1 MGLRRTPILLAI
13 LVAGCASDEAP
24 QCELGVV
31 SQSVLAEDRNIL
43 GAGGAY
49 PADTTLRGRT
59 DELYRSQSL
68 RRETAWHTVSKVLAP
83 VSLAQGLSNVEETSV
98 PLWRSW
104 YAKDDAQRLFQ
115 HLFEELSPEQQSA
128 RAHFEQGDIDAAFGW
143 NVDALDT
150 LPNWPEE
157 RKQAYLDA
165 IDNKDKLAGI
175 GGVSQVGYSPGA
187 LRHLL
192 RSYPE
197 VLGCALTGT
206 PDDVT
211 GAPVGDTT
219 QEALREPVAITTCES
234 QSYGPFFVAAEESLT
249 AVLSGEGLEGAT
261 LVIHSGESETRCQA
275 DEGKCEVSGGGTYYL
290 RIAAGEDELKGAL
303 QVDYQSP
310 NTPWAACLESAF
322 PSSSVIV
329 KASWK
334 RIQFGSKLPTY
345 ETSAEALDARFANNV
360 AQGWDEAD
368 GEADPGGGE
377 IYSIEL
383 ANGNRYRL
391 AALHIMTKEL
401 DHWQWITLWWSDA
414 PDTDFGED
422 RPESIANLGGPW
434 KNYKM
439 CVATDFQEGD
449 PDPMGGFAAAS
460 PSLAGA
466 LASVHGGVGSPSWC
480 SNPYLEEGPGN
491 VATNCIGCHQHGGT
505 THTAESII
513 GELDRFPEHGRT
525 QLRNNFPHDY
535 SWALS
540 DGDRLA
546 STFREIVS
554 YFDDNE

>member
-1 MGLRRTPILLAI
+1 MYRRVAPILLAI
-13 LVAGCASDEAP
+13 VVAGCAGDEPP

-31 SQSVLAEDRNIL
+31 SQSVLAEDRSIL

-49 PADTTLRGRT
+49 PADTGLRARDG
-59 DELYRSQSL
+59 ELYRSQGL
-68 RRETAWHTVSKVLAP
+68 RREIAWQTVAKVLTP
-83 VSLAQGLSNVEETSV
+83 VSLEQGLSNVEDASV

-104 YAKDDAQRLFQ
+104 YAKDDAHRLFQ
-115 HLFEELSPEQQSA
+115 HLFEGLTPGQQAA
-128 RAHFEQGDIDAAFGW
+128 RFRFEQADIDSAFGW
-143 NVDALDT
+143 NVDVLDK

-165 IDNKDKLAGI
+165 IDSKDKIAGV

-197 VLGCALTGT
+197 VLGCALAGT

-211 GAPVGDTT
+211 GAPVGDTFHS
-219 QEALREPVAITTCES
+219 ALREPVVVPACKS
-234 QSYGPFFVAAEESLT
+234 QGFGPFFVAAEESLT

-261 LVIHSGESETRCQA
+261 LVIYSGDNETLCQA
-275 DEGKCEVSGGGTYYL
+275 DEGKCEVSGEGTYYL
-290 RIAAGEDELKGAL
+290 RVAAGGDELKGTV

-322 PSSSVIV
+322 PTSAVIV

-334 RIQFGSKLPTY
+334 RAQFGAKLPTY
-345 ETSAEALDARFANNV
+345 LTSANALDARFANN
-360 AQGWDEAD
+360 ATEGWNQPD
-368 GEADPGGGE
+368 GEADPGSDE

-383 ANGNRYRL
+383 PNGNRYRL

-401 DHWQWITLWWSDA
+401 DHWQWITLWWSDT
-414 PDTDFGED
+414 PGTDFGED
-422 RPESIANLGGPW
+422 RPATIAGLGGPW

-439 CVATDFQEGD
+439 CVATNFQEGD
-449 PDPMGGFAAAS
+449 ADPMGGFASSA
-460 PSLAGA
+460 PSLADA

-480 SNPYLEEGPGN
+480 SNPYLEEGAGN

-505 THTAESII
+505 ENTAESII
-513 GELDRFPEHGRT
+513 GEPDQFPEHGRT
-525 QLRNNFPHDY
+525 QLRNNFPDDY

-540 DGDRLA
+540 NGDRLA
-546 STFREIVS
+546 SSFREIVS
-554 YFDDNE
+554 YFDNTE